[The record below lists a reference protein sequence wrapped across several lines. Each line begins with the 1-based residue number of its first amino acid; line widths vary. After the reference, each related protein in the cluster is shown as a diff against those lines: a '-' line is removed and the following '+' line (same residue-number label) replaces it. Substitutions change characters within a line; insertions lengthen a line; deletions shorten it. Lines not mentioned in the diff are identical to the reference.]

1 MNDGKSAFVHN
12 LTKASREVLDGRI
25 KKALDS
31 SCFEVDLKQLEEE
44 KKDFKSWLSEY
55 HLSEQDRKAL
65 EDHLQSINDKIDAKQ
80 KEIDALKATE
90 TKEQVKDAETESGGD
105 TTKEVSGKGWG
116 CVLI

>member
-1 MNDGKSAFVHN
+1 MVLKWILNNWKKKRKILNHGSMKISSV
-12 LTKASREVLDGRI
+12 SRI
-25 KKALDS
+25 
-31 SCFEVDLKQLEEE
+31 
-44 KKDFKSWLSEY
+44 
-55 HLSEQDRKAL
+55 